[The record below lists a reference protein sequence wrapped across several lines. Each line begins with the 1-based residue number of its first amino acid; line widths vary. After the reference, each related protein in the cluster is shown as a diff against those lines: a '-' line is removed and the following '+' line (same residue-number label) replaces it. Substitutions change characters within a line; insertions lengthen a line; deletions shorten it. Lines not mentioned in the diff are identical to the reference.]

1 MIFNYMYGT
10 NFSTPY
16 IDMSNT
22 YGYGD
27 GYFPQR
33 HGMLGRPNMRGQL
46 LGDKLE
52 LTTQKEKD
60 KRGWKKVLKLTA
72 AVVGT
77 VIGYKILK
85 GPVSKLFGAIKS
97 LFKKTPATP
106 TP

>member
-10 NFSTPY
+10 NFVNPY
-16 IDMSNT
+16 VDLSNI

-27 GYFPQR
+27 GYFPER

-60 KRGWKKVLKLTA
+60 KRGWKKFLKLTA
-72 AVVGT
+72 AVVGA
-77 VIGYKILK
+77 VIGYKVLK
-85 GPVSKLFGAIKS
+85 GPVTRLGGAIKN
-97 LFKKTPATP
+97 LFKRTP
-106 TP
+106 TPTP